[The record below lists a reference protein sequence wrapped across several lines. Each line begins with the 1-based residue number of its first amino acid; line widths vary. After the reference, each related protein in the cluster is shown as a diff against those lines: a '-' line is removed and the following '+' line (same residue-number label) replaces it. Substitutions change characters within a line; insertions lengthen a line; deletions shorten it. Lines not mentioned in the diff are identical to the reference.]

1 MKEWQPVLSG
11 VSHVHHQGAQVTD
24 KNLIKPEH
32 PGWCDS
38 TGWTWG
44 RSCLC
49 PKPEPVPSSLCHRA
63 EPGSP
68 AQQSR
73 SRAGPGCSD
82 KTFSLLPL
90 LPPTTSPAPV
100 IAVCWRR
107 VVLVAGCA
115 RCPCG
120 MSQQRRMSV
129 SACRCVWTA
138 YKGLCELAGGC
149 LRNVRWRQC

>member
-1 MKEWQPVLSG
+1 MLSG

-90 LPPTTSPAPV
+90 LPPTTSPAPD
-100 IAVCWRR
+100 CSFLEKSRSRR
-107 VVLVAGCA
+107 WL
-115 RCPCG
+115 CPV
-120 MSQQRRMSV
+120 SLWDV
-129 SACRCVWTA
+129 SAEEDVCVRLP
-138 YKGLCELAGGC
+138 LCLNS
-149 LRNVRWRQC
+149 LQRTV